1 MKSPLVKST
10 IVTLGEKG
18 REIDL
23 ERTGIDRDSRQKQAD
38 MNSDCVI

>member
-23 ERTGIDRDSRQKQAD
+23 ERTGFDRDSRQKQAD